1 MRSVRSTL
9 KCYEYITIA
18 EKHIELLATN
28 DGAKA
33 VIRVNKIEL
42 DTYDIPE
49 GSEIVLEASSRG
61 AAPKFCSLG
70 LTPNHDPD
78 RTLEIDVHLLQT
90 TRFNLTILDPDNPI
104 RKVAECC
111 YLGYTEPTR
120 NSKRSI
126 LPTRKV
132 EDLGTRLWRL
142 SEEDGFIID
151 INGAMA
157 NIDDIVGSN
166 EFRAI
171 ALPEITKQIAL
182 RVANEHSDLS
192 QSVRQKWRE
201 VFGAVLS
208 DAGSDPDRDTEEWA
222 EEVAE
227 RFTQTEKFT
236 DGYLEARGD
245 DE

>member
-18 EKHIELLATN
+18 HKHIELLATN
-28 DGAKA
+28 DGKRA
-33 VIRVNKIEL
+33 VIRLNRIEL
-42 DTYDIPE
+42 DTYDISE
-49 GSEIVLEASSRG
+49 GSEIILEASSRG
-61 AAPKFCSLG
+61 SAPKFCSLG
-70 LTPNHDPD
+70 LTPNYDLD
-78 RTLEIDVHLLQT
+78 RTLDIDANLLQT

-111 YLGYTEPTR
+111 YLDYTEPTR
-120 NSKRSI
+120 NGKRSI

-132 EDLGTRLWRL
+132 EDLGRRLWRL

-151 INGAMA
+151 INRTIA
-157 NIDDIVGSN
+157 NIDDIIGSN

-182 RVANEHSDLS
+182 KVANENSDLS
-192 QSVRQKWRE
+192 PTVRQKWRE
-201 VFGAVLS
+201 AFGAALS
-208 DAGSDPDRDTEEWA
+208 DAGSDPDRDDEEWA

-227 RFTQTEKFT
+227 RFTQTEQFT
-236 DGYLEARGD
+236 DGYLGARGD

>member
-18 EKHIELLATN
+18 HKHIELLATN
-28 DGAKA
+28 DGKRA
-33 VIRVNKIEL
+33 VIRLNRIEL

-49 GSEIVLEASSRG
+49 GSEIILEASSRG
-61 AAPKFCSLG
+61 SAPKFCSLG
-70 LTPNHDPD
+70 LTPNHDSD
-78 RTLEIDVHLLQT
+78 RTLEVDANLLQT

-111 YLGYTEPTR
+111 YLDYTEPTR
-120 NSKRSI
+120 NGKRSL
-126 LPTRKV
+126 LPTKKV
-132 EDLGTRLWRL
+132 GDLGRRLWRL
-142 SEEDGFIID
+142 READGFIID
-151 INGAMA
+151 INETIP

-166 EFRAI
+166 EFWAI

-182 RVANEHSDLS
+182 KVANEDSDLS

-201 VFGAVLS
+201 VFGAALF
-208 DAGSDPDRDTEEWA
+208 DASSDPDRDDEEWA
-222 EEVAE
+222 DEIAE
-227 RFTQTEKFT
+227 RITQSERFT
-236 DGYLEARGD
+236 DGYLRARGD

>member
-9 KCYEYITIA
+9 KCYEYSTIA
-18 EKHIELLATN
+18 EKHIELLASN
-28 DGAKA
+28 DGTKA
-33 VIRVNKIEL
+33 VIRVNRIEL
-42 DTYDIPE
+42 DAYDIPE

-70 LTPNHDPD
+70 LTPSLHLD
-78 RTLEIDVHLLQT
+78 RTLEIDAHLLQT
-90 TRFNLTILDPDNPI
+90 TRFNLIILDPDNPI

-111 YLGYTEPTR
+111 YLDYSEPTK
-120 NSKRSI
+120 NGKRSI

-132 EDLGTRLWRL
+132 EDLGRRLWRL
-142 SEEDGFIID
+142 SVEDGFIID
-151 INGAMA
+151 INGAIA

-182 RVANEHSDLS
+182 KVADEQSELS
-192 QSVRQKWRE
+192 PSVRQKWRE
-201 VFGAVLS
+201 VFGAVQPE
-208 DAGSDPDRDTEEWA
+208 AGGETIGDHEEWA
-222 EEVAE
+222 DEVAE
-227 RFTQTEKFT
+227 KLTQIESFT
-236 DGYLEARGD
+236 DGYLVHRGG